1 MARRRPEPVVEAVP
15 WSEVT
20 WFSVSDVVRP
30 STLRRK
36 KLTGRI
42 AVRVPKTYDGVRYF
56 APSVLVSATE
66 DETPSYTL
74 HDATRPDTLLCSLT
88 PEKRGARYRVADE
101 RGADIGLLHRT
112 PAAKRAVQ
120 HSWWL
125 QQPGH
130 ADVVARYRWARGSAK
145 DVAERGRDTLVRGAG
160 SFVGSVVDTVISLG
174 VEDTAAGSS
183 YTPKPITWLA
193 DGDPEPVA
201 LTAGH
206 VDGITTYLLKASWL
220 DSRLA
225 FALGVLREA

>member
-1 MARRRPEPVVEAVP
+1 
-15 WSEVT
+15 
-20 WFSVSDVVRP
+20 
-30 STLRRK
+30 
-36 KLTGRI
+36 
-42 AVRVPKTYDGVRYF
+42 
-56 APSVLVSATE
+56 VLVSATE

-125 QQPGH
+125 RQPGH
-130 ADVVARYRWARGSAK
+130 PDAVARYHWARGSAK
-145 DVAERGRDTLVRGAG
+145 DVAERGKDTVVREAG
-160 SFVGSVVDTVISLG
+160 KFVESVVDTVISLG
-174 VEDTAAGSS
+174 ADDTAAGASHTS
-183 YTPKPITWLA
+183 RPITWRA
-193 DGDPEPVA
+193 EGDEEPVA

-220 DSRLA
+220 DCRLA